1 MFSALAT
8 ATAASMTTQG
18 QMLAQGTTCMDRML
32 AQGRS
37 GARMMRTTTKMAKTK
52 AQEATRRM
60 ARTTT
65 KTLSALITPQP
76 HSFPRMPAA
85 HRSSQVFEDFIRVA
99 TDAEAS
105 KRELVVRRLE
115 RLTVKST
122 SKSCSESKSKK
133 TTADTISSL
142 IGASNSFGDFNEL
155 PPPSH
160 LDADPSAYWSSMLD
174 LPHVPVALAT
184 DAPTD
189 SDIIPAFFSNSLYE
203 PFASSTS
210 IDSLGDSRDGP
221 SEEEALVTPT
231 EDVVL
236 TYVHLFKLS
245 CLRRLTTNPSPCASV
260 DSVMDVIDSLLA
272 TVRRTS
278 YQSYY
283 SLTMTA
289 SSSMASED
297 SVIDHIQDHTD
308 TIADEDNVCEEQGSL
323 NVLSSL

>member
-1 MFSALAT
+1 MFSARAT

-18 QMLAQGTTCMDRML
+18 QMVGQGTTCMDRML

-37 GARMMRTTTKMAKTK
+37 GARTMKTTTKTAKTK

-85 HRSSQVFEDFIRVA
+85 HRSSQVFEDFIRIA

-105 KRELVVRRLE
+105 NRELVVRRLE
-115 RLTVKST
+115 RLTVQST
-122 SKSCSESKSKK
+122 SKSCSQSKSKK

-174 LPHVPVALAT
+174 LPPAPVALAT
-184 DAPTD
+184 EAPTD
-189 SDIIPAFFSNSLYE
+189 SDIIPAFFSNGLYE
-203 PFASSTS
+203 PFASGTS
-210 IDSLGDSRDGP
+210 IESLGDSRDDS
-221 SEEEALVTPT
+221 SEEEALITPT
-231 EDVVL
+231 EDVML
-236 TYVHLFKLS
+236 TYVPMLLS
-245 CLRRLTTNPSPCASV
+245 CFRRLTTNSSPSASV
-260 DSVMDVIDSLLA
+260 DSVMDVINGLLA

-278 YQSYY
+278 DQSYY
-283 SLTMTA
+283 SSTMTA

-297 SVIDHIQDHTD
+297 SVMDHIQDHMD
-308 TIADEDNVCEEQGSL
+308 MIADEDNVCEEQGSL